1 MTKIEELKEILKITN
16 LEEIGYTLPADIIRE
31 SGASRAIR
39 DINYRKN
46 ELEACGTDEYKLEE
60 FALKYFLKWKTKN
73 QAIARSL
80 AMLDEGSMSDWCEL
94 VGCASE
100 EKEVVLNGVQDC
112 PLTLAHLKRAKKL
125 ASFRGLREPLLDVE
139 ISKKEV

>member
-1 MTKIEELKEILKITN
+1 MTKIEELKEVLKITN
-16 LEEIGYTLPADIIRE
+16 LAEIGYTLPADIIRE
-31 SGASRAIR
+31 SGASRAIS

-46 ELEACGTDEYKLEE
+46 ELEACGNDEYKLEE

-80 AMLDEGSMSDWCEL
+80 AMLDEGNMSDWCEL

-100 EKEVVLNGVQDC
+100 EKEVVLHGVQDC
-112 PLTLAHLKRAKKL
+112 PLTLGHLKRAKKL